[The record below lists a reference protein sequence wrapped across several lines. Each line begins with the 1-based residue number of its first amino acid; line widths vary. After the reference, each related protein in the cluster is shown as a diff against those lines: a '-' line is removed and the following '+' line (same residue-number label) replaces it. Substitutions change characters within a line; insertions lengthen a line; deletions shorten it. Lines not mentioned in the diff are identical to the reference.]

1 MRKLQRLGICTI
13 FLAMA
18 CSKKPKPVDKF
29 NPTAPISIDIA
40 IIENQTIEKLI
51 EVNGSVLANDY
62 IDIHPETNGR
72 IVYLQIPEGKMVQ
85 VGTVLAKLNDADLQA
100 QLEKIKVQL
109 ELANIN
115 EQRNKQLLNVKG
127 INQSDYD
134 ISLQQVKSL
143 KADVSLIQAQID
155 KTIIKAPFTG
165 LLGLRQVSLGAFINN
180 TTNIVSLQKVD
191 QLKVD
196 FTLPE
201 VYQNFIKVG
210 KKVKIESIGGGDAK
224 LAAIVTAI
232 EPQIIAT
239 TRNIKVRA
247 ILQGKLLPG
256 SYVKV
261 MLGEN
266 EQKPTIL
273 VPANVVLPDSRSKQ
287 LSVVQGGVAK
297 LIDVET
303 GYRTSS
309 SVEIT
314 KGLKVGDSIIVSG
327 MLFVRQGSIVKV
339 GKTVQ
344 LSDIT
349 Q

>member
-180 TTNIVSLQKVD
+180 TTNIVSLQKVN